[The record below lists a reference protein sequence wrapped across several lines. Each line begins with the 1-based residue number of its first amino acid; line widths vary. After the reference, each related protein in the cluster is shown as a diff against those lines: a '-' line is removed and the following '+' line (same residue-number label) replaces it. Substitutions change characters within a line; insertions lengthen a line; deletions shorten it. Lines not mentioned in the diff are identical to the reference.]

1 MSRQVKK
8 FCSWC
13 LIASVLLSGC
23 HPIQPCY
30 FNEDGDL
37 SHYLDVATQIEH
49 ADVELASLAEVDQA
63 RAPLTV
69 TRPEFDEIW
78 ELGLEDAVSIALA
91 NSKVVR
97 QIRARGGV
105 FQLAGAPTPD
115 VLTLN
120 AGLGVP
126 TIYDPALVETSQGGV
141 EQALAAFDAQLS
153 SSVFWDRTDRPQNV
167 FGPNNRFQ
175 RDQVT
180 GQTEISKQA
189 ATGTQFFFRG
199 QTIYDDTPGIQGIG
213 ITRPLQIEWFR
224 GLEFEARQPLL
235 RGRGAQV
242 NRIPVVIARIQTDI
256 ALHDFEAN
264 VRDLVSDVERSYWT
278 LYFAYRNLE
287 ATKIGRNSA
296 LATWKRIYTLYE
308 VGGIGGEAENEAQ
321 SREQYFFFRARLE
334 DALNIL
340 FKSEKQL
347 RYLLGLAH
355 TDGRLIRPSD
365 EPTTAKVAF
374 EWADIHSEAL
384 VRAPELRR
392 QKWVI
397 KQRELELIAARNQLL
412 PQLDMQALYRF
423 LGFGNNLFGD
433 NFPGAAFP
441 DEHTSAWD
449 ELLGGNY
456 QEGRLGFQLVVPLG
470 YRAELA
476 EVRNRQLGVAREKAV
491 FEDMEL
497 EVSHQ
502 LADAIQDVEAE
513 YTLTQSNLNR
523 IRAAVREVE
532 SIQAAYDAGAATLD
546 RLLDAQRRRSDAE
559 VSYYQSLADF
569 NLAIMQVHYR
579 KGSLLD
585 HNAILLAEGPWP
597 AKAYYD
603 AHNLARRRDAS
614 HYLNYGYSRPKVV
627 SRGPEGV
634 PVTATD
640 PAGQGAVAQ
649 PEDRDSGADQ
659 SDQLHLEPLPAPQ
672 PAELPMPQQPP
683 ATTDISLPRPAAATA
698 SGPILAAP
706 RLSVSTRN
714 QPAAESNGEPKTVE
728 TGPVK
733 NDPQISVVGFVDDPL
748 AADDRAPQGTVT
760 SNMPTPAI
768 GSGIES
774 QPARSL
780 TRLQWKGRGQD

>member
-1 MSRQVKK
+1 
-8 FCSWC
+8 

-37 SHYLDVATQIEH
+37 SHYLDVATEIEH
-49 ADVELASLAEVDQA
+49 ADVDLPSLADVEEA
-63 RAPLTV
+63 KAPLTI

-78 ELGLEDAVSIALA
+78 ELCLEDAISIALA

-126 TIYDPALVETSQGGV
+126 TIYDPALQETSQGGV

-153 SSVFWDRTDRPQNV
+153 TSIFWDRTDRPQNV
-167 FGPNNRFQ
+167 SFGNRFQ

-199 QTIYDDTPGIQGIG
+199 QTIYDDTPIIPGIG
-213 ITRPLQIEWFR
+213 ISRPLEIEWFR

-235 RGRGAQV
+235 RGRGSQV

-308 VGGIGGEAENEAQ
+308 VGGVGGEAENEAQ

-355 TDGRLIRPSD
+355 TDGRLIRPCD

-433 NFPGAAFP
+433 NPPGSLFP
-441 DEHTSAWD
+441 DENTSAWD
-449 ELLGGNY
+449 ELFGGNY

-470 YRAELA
+470 YRVELA
-476 EVRNRQLGVAREKAV
+476 QVRNRQLALAREKAV
-491 FEDMEL
+491 YEDMEL

-502 LADAIQDVEAE
+502 LADAIQDLEAE

-559 VSYYQSLADF
+559 VTYYQSLADF
-569 NLAIMQVHYR
+569 NLAIMQVHFR

-585 HNAILLAEGPWP
+585 HDGIVLAEGPWP

-614 HYLNYGYSRPKVV
+614 YYLNYGYSRPKVV

-634 PVTATD
+634 PAAATD
-640 PAGQGAVAQ
+640 PSAQSGVAQ
-649 PEDRDSGADQ
+649 PQDQDSGADQ
-659 SDQLHLEPLPAPQ
+659 AEPLQLEPLPAPQ
-672 PAELPMPQQPP
+672 PAELPMPQQPR
-683 ATTDISLPRPAAATA
+683 ATTDISLPMPAAANA
-698 SGPILAAP
+698 SGPVLAAP

-714 QPAAESNGEPKTVE
+714 RPATEFGGEQKTVE
-728 TGPVK
+728 TGQVK
-733 NDPQISVVGFVDDPL
+733 NDPQVSVVGFVEDPL
-748 AADDRAPQGTVT
+748 AADDQRAFQGTSIMNSPSSAV
-760 SNMPTPAI
+760 
-768 GSGIES
+768 GSGIQS
-774 QPARSL
+774 QPARRA
-780 TRLQWKGRGQD
+780 TRLQWKGRAQE